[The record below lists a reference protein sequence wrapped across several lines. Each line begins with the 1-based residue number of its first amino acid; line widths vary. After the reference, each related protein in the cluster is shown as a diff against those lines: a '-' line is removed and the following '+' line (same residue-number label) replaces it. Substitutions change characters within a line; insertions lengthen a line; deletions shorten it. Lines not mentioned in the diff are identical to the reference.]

1 MLADAGGVP
10 ELILLA
16 TGSEVSV
23 AVDAHKQLAAK
34 GVRSRV
40 VSLPCWQLF
49 DQQPQAYRDQV
60 LPPSVT
66 ARISIEAAS
75 PLGWERYVGSLGAVI
90 GMTRFGAS
98 APAEALMKEFGFTPD
113 HVVARA
119 QQLLVERV
127 KRNA

>member
-1 MLADAGGVP
+1 LARGAYVLADAGGVP
-10 ELILLA
+10 EMILFA

-23 AVDAHKQLAAK
+23 ARDAHKQLTAL

-40 VSLPCWQLF
+40 VTMPCWQLF

-60 LPPSVT
+60 LPPSVS
-66 ARISIEAAS
+66 ARLAIEAAS

-98 APAEALMKEFGFTPD
+98 ARNCATSSRNMKIT
-113 HVVARA
+113 AR
-119 QQLLVERV
+119 
-127 KRNA
+127 